1 MYALENRCYRYFHHQ
16 KTPVDAT
23 SNQASPYCYGGIE
36 GGRPKASAGLQIPDG
51 GDRPAVSSRDAG
63 SPAKPGRIGRGDP
76 VGRPTIK
83 ISALSASSV
92 FRFCCT
98 TYLHLYFYIRGEKTP
113 LAGRRY
119 PPYTYAIYTVAR
131 KQGNFGNQ
139 RRNSASQ
146 SARAKITDKPY
157 NGIASSARQ

>member
-36 GGRPKASAGLQIPDG
+36 GGRPKASAGLQIPDEPG
-51 GDRPAVSSRDAG
+51 RGDRRAVSSRDAG
-63 SPAKPGRIGRGDP
+63 SPAKPSRNGRGDP

-98 TYLHLYFYIRGEKTP
+98 TYLHLHFCLHGEKTP
-113 LAGRRY
+113 LAGGI
-119 PPYTYAIYTVAR
+119 PPYTYAIYTVAQKNHKIR
-131 KQGNFGNQ
+131 GESPLFQAKRNALANESAAKQTGFML
-139 RRNSASQ
+139 
-146 SARAKITDKPY
+146 
-157 NGIASSARQ
+157 